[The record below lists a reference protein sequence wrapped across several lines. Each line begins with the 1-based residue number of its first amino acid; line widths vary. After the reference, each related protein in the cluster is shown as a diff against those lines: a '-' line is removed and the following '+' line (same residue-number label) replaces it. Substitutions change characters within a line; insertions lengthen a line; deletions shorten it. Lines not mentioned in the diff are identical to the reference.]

1 MRTGVVAVVLAGGLA
16 LTGCSAGGGEPEQQ
30 PPPSAPVPVSSPS
43 TAPQPAAA
51 PPPPVELGGSSTLE
65 EVRRRGSLLVGLRA
79 EEPRFATRDGGHY
92 RGFDV
97 EVTEFVV
104 RELGLDP
111 RTQISYRML
120 PPTLRDGS
128 LARGEV
134 DLLVGGAEPGD
145 SGVDAVGPYAVTAD
159 GTEHYLGIKSGDAA
173 LHDRIDAA
181 LATAVRDGAWQR
193 AYDETLATEGVQAR
207 PAPR

>member
-1 MRTGVVAVVLAGGLA
+1 MRTGVVAVVLAGGMALA
-16 LTGCSAGGGEPEQQ
+16 GCSAGTGEPEQ
-30 PPPSAPVPVSSPS
+30 PPPSAPAPVAPPAASPR
-43 TAPQPAAA
+43 PGAA
-51 PPPPVELGGSSTLE
+51 PPPPVELGGSATLE
-65 EVRRRGSLLVGLRA
+65 EVRQRGSLLVGLRA
-79 EEPRFATRDGGHY
+79 EEPRFATRDGSRY

-97 EVTEFVV
+97 EVAELVAQG
-104 RELGLDP
+104 LGLDP

-134 DLLVGGAEPGD
+134 DLLVGGAEPGE

-159 GTEHYLGIKSGDAA
+159 GTEHYLGIKSGDEA
-173 LHDRIDAA
+173 LHDRITAALDAA
-181 LATAVRDGAWQR
+181 VGDGTWQR
-193 AYDETLATEGVQAR
+193 AYDETLAAEGVQAR